1 MTPANHIN
9 ELQKL
14 KSQVSFLRVS
24 SLSLSLVLLIG
35 VLLLGFVISRDTT
48 KIVPVEVRRPY
59 EMGAN
64 YANKDYLLDMTGY
77 VLDRILTVTPETV
90 DYNNRTI
97 LKITDPDGYAELKT
111 ALDSAAAR
119 LKQEKITTIWVPR
132 TEEIQERAMKVKV
145 KGRLKTFIADKLTS
159 ERDKEYSVEFQITIS
174 GRLYVTKIQEVIAV
188 EPVKPAAS

>member
-1 MTPANHIN
+1 MTPTNHIN

-24 SLSLSLVLLIG
+24 SLSLSLILLIG

-111 ALDSAAAR
+111 ALDSASAR

-145 KGRLKTFIADKLTS
+145 KGRLKTYIADKLTS

-174 GRLYVTKIQEVIAV
+174 GRLYVTKIQEVVAV
-188 EPVKPAAS
+188 EPLRPAAS